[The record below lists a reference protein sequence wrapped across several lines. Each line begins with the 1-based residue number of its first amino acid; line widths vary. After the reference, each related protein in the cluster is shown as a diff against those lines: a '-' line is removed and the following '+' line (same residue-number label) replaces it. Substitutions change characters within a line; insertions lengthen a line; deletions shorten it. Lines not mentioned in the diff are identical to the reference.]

1 MCHAYS
7 TFRAIPVKTIDRD
20 YLQRELM
27 HERTPF
33 R

>member
-7 TFRAIPVKTIDRD
+7 TFRTIPVKTIIRD